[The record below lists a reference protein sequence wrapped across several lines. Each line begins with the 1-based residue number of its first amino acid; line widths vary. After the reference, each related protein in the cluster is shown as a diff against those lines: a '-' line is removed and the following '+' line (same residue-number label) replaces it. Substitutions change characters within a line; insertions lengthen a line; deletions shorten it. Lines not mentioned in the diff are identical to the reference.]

1 MSHLIAWGLPK
12 FHLDSIEMTGDWGHP
27 TFVSGFLK
35 CTEALIS
42 IQHVKICST
51 QKNHPITTVSGSK
64 SPISFVFWNRACVS
78 VWEMKEKF
86 KLKIKNPVQPIL
98 YFKIY
103 ATDAH
108 LCECDWPVFGDVLS
122 IFACEHSAIT
132 SIHLLRN
139 LLRIRKTNKNLEMI
153 LEIF

>member
-12 FHLDSIEMTGDWGHP
+12 IHLDSIEMTGDWGHA

-78 VWEMKEKF
+78 VWEMKEKL
-86 KLKIKNPVQPIL
+86 KLKIRPTNTLFQNLCNWCSPVWMWLAGLWWCTPHICMWT
-98 YFKIY
+98 FRN
-103 ATDAH
+103 H
-108 LCECDWPVFGDVLS
+108 FHS
-122 IFACEHSAIT
+122 FAEESPKD
-132 SIHLLRN
+132 S
-139 LLRIRKTNKNLEMI
+139 KDK
-153 LEIF
+153 